1 MENNIN
7 KIMIDKN
14 SVVTYNNGEI
24 ELKVSIDNNKET
36 IWLTQKQIVALFEK
50 NQSVISRHIN
60 NIFKDGEVDDKSNMQ
75 KMHIANS
82 DKPVKFYSLDIILAI
97 GYRTNSKKAI
107 EFRKWATKVLKEYII
122 NGYTINSEKITI
134 DRFLHLEK
142 DMSSLKQKVNKIDSL
157 IDSNKLE
164 LKQGIFYD
172 GQIFDA
178 YIFVHDLLKS
188 AKKEITLIDNYIDE
202 SVLVLF
208 SKFETISFVIITKN
222 ISKQLQLDLDKYNNQ
237 YKNLTIKRSNRY
249 HDRFLLIDNKESYHL
264 GASLKDLGKKVFGFS
279 KMDINSFDMIKK
291 LEENK

>member
-36 IWLTQKQIVALFEK
+36 IWLTQKQIVSLFEK

-82 DKPVKFYSLDIILAI
+82 DKPVNFYSLDIILAI

-107 EFRKWATKVLKEYII
+107 EFRKWATKVLKEYIV
-122 NGYTINSEKITI
+122 NGYAINSEKITI
-134 DRFLHLEK
+134 DRFLHLEN
-142 DMSSLKQKVNKIDSL
+142 DMNNLKQKVNNINNL

-164 LKQGIFYD
+164 IKQGIFYN
-172 GQIFDA
+172 GQIYDA
-178 YIFVHDLLKS
+178 YAFTNDLLKS
-188 AKKEITLIDNYIDE
+188 AKKDIVLVDNYIDDT
-202 SVLVLF
+202 VLTLF
-208 SKFETISFVIITKN
+208 SKYEKLHFTIVSKSINKQSKLD
-222 ISKQLQLDLDKYNNQ
+222 ISKYNQQ
-237 YKNLTIKRSNRY
+237 YNNLTIKTSNNF

-279 KMDINSFDMIKK
+279 KMDISLFEIMKK

>member
-1 MENNIN
+1 
-7 KIMIDKN
+7 
-14 SVVTYNNGEI
+14 
-24 ELKVSIDNNKET
+24 
-36 IWLTQKQIVALFEK
+36 
-50 NQSVISRHIN
+50 
-60 NIFKDGEVDDKSNMQ
+60 
-75 KMHIANS
+75 MHIANS

-208 SKFETISFVIITKN
+208 SKFETISFH
-222 ISKQLQLDLDKYNNQ
+222 
-237 YKNLTIKRSNRY
+237 KRLYES
-249 HDRFLLIDNKESYHL
+249 LEVDNSET
-264 GASLKDLGKKVFGFS
+264 KKVLNFKNMYS
-279 KMDINSFDMIKK
+279 V
-291 LEENK
+291 EEGIGLMLNA